1 MNFDRTCNYKC
12 PSCRVDLIVEDS
24 RGIKR
29 IEKTIEEG
37 TFSNLTSLNELKKAL
52 KEADNDGYNNYAK
65 ALKLY
70 KEKGND
76 QKYDISLTDLFDG
89 SKITSRFIYRS
100 ISQPSSAN
108 YKKDCME
115 FGKDA
120 FDDLIITVLS
130 IIK

>member
-1 MNFDRTCNYKC
+1 MSNKSNKSNSNNILRA
-12 PSCRVDLIVEDS
+12 LI
-24 RGIKR
+24 K
-29 IEKTIEEG
+29 EEI
-37 TFSNLTSLNELKKAL
+37 KKAL

-120 FDDLIITVLS
+120 FDDLIIPIDNFLS
-130 IIK
+130 AIT